1 MIPVGLIGYGYWGPN
16 MARNVQEN
24 PDLELQ
30 IICDIDESS
39 LRRAKQ
45 RYPYVKCTSEIGDL
59 LDDQKI
65 RAIIVATPVSTHFEL
80 ASKAFHAGKHVLVEK
95 PMVDSVASGI
105 ELVKLAKK
113 VNRVLMVDH
122 TFIYSPAV
130 QMLKKI
136 VSSGELGEI
145 MYYDSVRINL
155 GLYQHDINVIWDLA
169 PHDISIMYYLI
180 KDNPRLVSA
189 QGVGFLDDELESVA
203 YVHLSFKNKFMA
215 HFHVNWMAPV
225 KIRQTVI
232 GGRKKMVV
240 FNDMEPTEKV
250 KIYDKGIKVT
260 TQEGIYKTLI
270 QYRTGDIH
278 IPHIDNSEPLRVEI
292 EHFVDCIKYGTV
304 PLTDGKM
311 GLEVVRVLETTQKS
325 IKNDGMPVPLI

>member
-30 IICDIDESS
+30 TICDIDESS

-105 ELVKLAKK
+105 ELVKLAEK

-240 FNDMEPTEKV
+240 FDDMEPTEKV

-278 IPHIDNSEPLRVEI
+278 VPHIDNSEPLRVEI

-304 PLTDGKM
+304 PLTNGKM
-311 GLEVVRVLETTQKS
+311 GLEVVRILETTQKS